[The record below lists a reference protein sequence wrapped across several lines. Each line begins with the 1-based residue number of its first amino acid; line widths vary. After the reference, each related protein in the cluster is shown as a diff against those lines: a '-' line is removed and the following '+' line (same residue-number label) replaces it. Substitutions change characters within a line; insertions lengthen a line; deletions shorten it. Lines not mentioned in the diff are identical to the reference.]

1 MHRPASIMVRTA
13 VVEREHRSFTR
24 SFACGEI
31 QDRRGLDRLFE
42 KCILS
47 SAIHALRCVA
57 ARRECKFVA
66 LDKHGEYNGPRL

>member
-1 MHRPASIMVRTA
+1 MHRPASIIVRTA

-47 SAIHALRCVA
+47 SAIHALRCGA
-57 ARRECKFVA
+57 PRMQIRRA
-66 LDKHGEYNGPRL
+66 G